1 MRPVEVAEFERT
13 RIWFNFDDAGN
24 GDGDSTNVAATKGVG
39 NEVAKVKMERLG
51 ESGGARVGGEFETLE
66 TETVGR
72 EESEHGFGAADVDS

>member
-24 GDGDSTNVAATKGVG
+24 GDGDSTNVAATKGVRD
-39 NEVAKVKMERLG
+39 EIAKVKMERLG